1 VVFKAKAVEGPWHRQ
16 QSHADINCRNSTAEI
31 CGGYGL
37 RDGNYDDI
45 VRASTTAA
53 RCLLLLLL
61 LLPLLAASV
70 GARYSTVDLV
80 QALQCVYVCLT

>member
-1 VVFKAKAVEGPWHRQ
+1 MVFKAKAVEGPWHRQ

-45 VRASTTAA
+45 VRTSYLRLPPAA
-53 RCLLLLLL
+53 CL

-70 GARYSTVDLV
+70 GA
-80 QALQCVYVCLT
+80 